1 MADLNELFQHAG
13 EESEGFAAEA
23 ARAQAS
29 VDQLLRLAA
38 ALTESVDAG
47 SAEAR
52 RRLELLTTRLLEGEQ
67 DLLRENGAA
76 LGALAGLRTSSAE
89 VQGRVG
95 RYLTL
100 VHGQLAELRAE
111 KDHLRGELHKQ
122 GEVAQ
127 THVAR
132 YSEHVREVEV
142 ASRLRL
148 DAARQ
153 AVGSF
158 RSMVE
163 TSRGALHERRE
174 TLLTA
179 FRQME
184 LAGRERIDYLV
195 RAYDAVAATVQDQ
208 VAELQLGLRTLS
220 DQAVAGL
227 TRRLSDDAV
236 ESLQNAAEPLR
247 NTITEL
253 ERFCEDSRRDSGERL
268 QEISR
273 QIEDVTGV
281 LERLRQPLEYIRQH
295 LHH

>member
-1 MADLNELFQHAG
+1 MADLNELFQQAG

-47 SAEAR
+47 GAEAR
-52 RRLELLTTRLLEGEQ
+52 RRLELLSTRLLEGEQ

-76 LGALAGLRTSSAE
+76 LGALAGLRTASAE

-163 TSRGALHERRE
+163 ASRGALHERRE

-227 TRRLSDDAV
+227 MRRLSDDAV

-268 QEISR
+268 HEISR
-273 QIEDVTGV
+273 QIEDVTVV